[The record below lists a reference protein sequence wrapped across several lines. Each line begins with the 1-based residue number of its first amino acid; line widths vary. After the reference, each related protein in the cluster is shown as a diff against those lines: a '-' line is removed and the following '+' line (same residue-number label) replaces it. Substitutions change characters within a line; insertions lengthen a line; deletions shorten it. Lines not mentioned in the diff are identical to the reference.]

1 MTVKKRITLLVI
13 GAGFVTSLLFSVL
26 VFFEL
31 LEQPFEIL
39 DAVLKEEAYRAA
51 GIAIKKERESEAKS
65 AAPLFDVN
73 SSYWVEVYDQ
83 STNKMLYQSPLAKL
97 VRLSPVK
104 PGSSATARITISPE
118 KINLGQDDRGEVTF
132 RIRGFLLTLE
142 GKTFLVQIARPI
154 EKLEDEIWDLV
165 RNIGAGLIFSCM
177 VLVVISHFIAG
188 KILKPIGEMKALT
201 KEISEKNLDQRIQVG
216 SGRDEFNELGRTINW
231 MLDRLQ
237 SSFENQ
243 RNFLFDTSHELKTP
257 LTTMRLAVDEIYTSD
272 TAELP
277 VVVKENLLRLN
288 NHILRMERLV
298 KDLLSLSSL
307 ETITGLDRKPVY
319 ITELLSSL
327 GADYRFLADARNIQL
342 DIHLSSQLII
352 QGDKEKLTRAF
363 SNILDNAIKYNV
375 DGGRI
380 EVTGEQSDAEVS
392 IMITNTGPG
401 VADAEIDKVFQQFY
415 RVERSRSLQHGG
427 SGLGLAIVKK
437 IIEIHN
443 GKVTFKSQIGA
454 CTKVTVTL
462 PRLRELTS

>member
-31 LEQPFEIL
+31 LEQPFKIL
-39 DAVLKEEAYRAA
+39 DEVLKEEAYRASRISILA
-51 GIAIKKERESEAKS
+51 SS
-65 AAPLFDVN
+65 ADAN

-83 STNKMLYQSPLAKL
+83 STNKMLYQSRLAKL

-104 PGSSATARITISPE
+104 PGSSATASITISPE
-118 KINLGQDDRGEVTF
+118 KIDLGQDGRGKVSF
-132 RIRGFLLTLE
+132 RIRSFLLTAE
-142 GKTFLVQIARPI
+142 GRTFLVQIARPM

-165 RNIGAGLIFSCM
+165 FNIGAGLIFSCM

-188 KILKPIGEMKALT
+188 RILKPIGEMKALT

-216 SGRDEFNELGRTINW
+216 QGRDEFNELGRTINW

-243 RNFLFDTSHELKTP
+243 RNLLFDTSHEMKTP
-257 LTTMRLAVDEIYTSD
+257 LTTMRLAIEEICTAD
-272 TAELP
+272 TEKLP
-277 VVVKENLLRLN
+277 VFVKENLSRLN

-298 KDLLSLSSL
+298 KDLLNLSSL
-307 ETITGLDRKPVY
+307 ETITDLDRKPVH

-327 GADYRFLADARNIQL
+327 VADYRFLADARNIQL
-342 DIHLSSQLII
+342 DVHLPQQFII
-352 QGDKEKLTRAF
+352 QGDMEKLNRAF

-380 EVTGEQSDAEVS
+380 EVIGEQSDVDVT
-392 IMITNTGPG
+392 ITISNAGPG
-401 VADAEIDKVFQQFY
+401 VADAEIDKVFDQFY
-415 RVERSRSLQHGG
+415 RVERSRSLEHGG

-437 IIEIHN
+437 VIEIHN
-443 GKVTFKSQIGA
+443 GKVTLKSQPGV
-454 CTKVTVTL
+454 CTRVTVSL
-462 PRLRELTS
+462 PRLRGATS